1 MHFKNL
7 NLKKCREH
15 LLCNEKIKPISSGR
29 RNFVKA
35 MGLGVVAWN
44 PLFDSV
50 KLLSKDAF
58 EIKKKK
64 RSLLFYRKKKL
75 CWEISDRIFED
86 GFSTSFKQVGDKYHF
101 GADGLRYVNTN
112 YQFSLKGEIFFDNSC
127 WMLNLNIPELEVE
140 TTVDLLKWLDG
151 HVTVLAKTSQNR
163 VLAKIY
169 GEDQVV
175 LDGNFN
181 LSLTNMWQLG
191 FESTKGIILNYQSD
205 VYQTSKLTILPFS
218 ASDIP
223 FLDNT
228 ISKGTHI
235 VLPTF
240 KKWEQLISTISFK
253 SDLELSVSDT
263 PNLEIL
269 LADDRL
275 LWITQ
280 NKGDLSLIASGFHGH
295 DFKFDKYFFY
305 AEYVESAAPRIY
317 FSASLPHNG
326 QWLSNQLGTFKFVPS
341 QELPDFEAFG
351 YGNQLNGEVLEPRL
365 HAFKAQTPS
374 GISLSS
380 VYDDSPI
387 IRINPQEPVRRVGTS
402 VLQRVTTPTTDEEE
416 KEEEKTDTQ
425 NPVRTIGTIINKQP
439 EDQEP
444 IRSIITTQPELN
456 LEISKIKFR
465 PRRALTVRVLRPED
479 MILLEF
485 EFHNFNYTNR
495 GQAPFMELDNDSEV
509 GVMIV
514 YFTSQHTLEEAF
526 FESNQL
532 PGTGD
537 NSTVSLPV
545 KHLRARRSR
554 LVYELPA
561 GHDGFPLMMSEL
573 LDWSKFKLRVNPR
586 AYIKIPQLTRLKTP
600 TFLTGRTA
608 SVKTPSSASYLDTA
622 SKDYAIKMVQ
632 ASKIKASQ
640 RKVYDE
646 VQLAKV
652 LQPSEIQTIRPAFNI
667 ASIKNVSMKVEPV
680 PETDTS
686 IEAPTLMYIS
696 PNQTNDFFHQ
706 KELQLREVGFGSK
719 IVSANRQFVSSEL
732 RVLDPLVST
741 QGQIAELWH
750 TTLGVKLNGG
760 RVTRS
765 LADFKTIRALWADD
779 ANEKYDNP
787 AGIGNLPFMTSLDAS
802 DRHILVHTTSDY
814 SIRDYSPKA
823 VPVNNLML
831 TSLGAYLDWHAFFDV
846 PYPADNILSIIEWEH
861 LATLGRD
868 HYVKV
873 VREGYLF
880 PFGHRAALVK
890 ITERKFHQQTKSA
903 VNRQRM
909 YVVVLEKEVLYSR
922 VDPQNE
928 FIEFPF
934 QAVRINVSKTPD
946 IDYPEPIINVSSS
959 SGGGIRIPRLTS
971 KAGGSENTSYNFYIN
986 VGSQGFPFD
995 ITATDK
1001 EGVEHQVRMPLA
1013 FLENRVARDVSLAQQ
1028 IITKYNE
1035 NAIYNQTDF
1044 AGQEIAYAE
1053 SLVDGDTT
1061 LETDI
1066 ITFGAQ
1072 TYPTTVGED
1081 IKFHP
1086 KMQEAQVYLKQV
1098 DEMTGVRTLTAIGL
1112 EDDENDGM
1120 VFARVADAVLD
1131 FSGGSDK
1138 AGGFMSPN
1146 ISITALS
1153 KLQGPVGG
1161 LIEDIK
1167 KLMFLP
1173 DQFFKAMDNLPLAKI
1188 FGVIKIFD
1196 LLGDLNLG
1204 GAFDGLINTINTVKQ
1219 QIEDIKN
1226 QIMYLENL
1234 ARETNENVDSQ
1245 VQNLQQQIKGKVDEL
1260 LNALNGNIPKIP
1272 NLKTYVTTEAF
1283 YAEYKWQPEFKS
1295 SPIVV
1300 IEDILQVKVTDPKK
1314 ALTITTKFE
1323 KPFDAS
1329 KPASLNGS
1337 ARFEKFGIDLVPLL
1351 AVNFN
1356 YLEFKTGSSQK
1367 TDVKVDID
1375 TNDPIKF
1382 QGALSFVNNLQSII
1396 PSTGF
1401 SDDGPYIELKPTQVT
1416 AGFNISIP
1424 NVEVGICMISN
1435 MSLGARV
1442 TLPFTGA
1449 PLTMGFN
1456 FCTRENPFLLTI
1468 SCFGGGGFFMMV
1480 TTLKGLQS
1488 IEAAFEFGAAMSL
1501 NVGVASGGVS
1511 AMGGFYYKFEL
1522 VDVTVGEEVEQI
1534 GKSTL
1539 SGYLR
1544 INGHLSVLGMITV
1557 SLEFYLAFTAV
1568 FSDGGNKVEKIEG
1581 FATVKV
1587 KVEVLFFSKTVKVTV
1602 RRELKG
1608 ADADP
1613 KFIEMIDQD
1622 DWQEYC
1628 LAFAS

>member
-7 NLKKCREH
+7 NLKNCREH

-50 KLLSKDAF
+50 KLLSKDVF
-58 EIKKKK
+58 EIKQKKS
-64 RSLLFYRKKKL
+64 SLLFYRKKKL
-75 CWEISDRIFED
+75 CWEISNHIFED
-86 GFSTSFKQVGDKYHF
+86 GFSTNFKKVGDQYHF
-101 GADGLRYVNTN
+101 NADGLQYVNTN
-112 YQFSLKGEIFFDNSC
+112 YRFSLKGEIFFENSC
-127 WMLNLNIPELEVE
+127 WMLNLKIPEFEIE

-151 HVTVLAKTSQNR
+151 HVKVLAKTTQNR

-175 LDGNFN
+175 LDGNFD

-205 VYQTSKLTILPFS
+205 VYQTSKLTLLPTFT
-218 ASDIP
+218 SDIP
-223 FLDNT
+223 FLENT
-228 ISKGTHI
+228 ISKGTHL
-235 VLPTF
+235 VLSTF
-240 KKWEQLISTISFK
+240 EKWERLISTLSFK
-253 SDLELSVSDT
+253 SDLELFVSDT

-269 LADDRL
+269 LAEDRL

-280 NKGDLSLIASGFHGH
+280 NNGDLSLSTSSFNGNY
-295 DFKFDKYFFY
+295 FKFDKYFFY
-305 AEYVESAAPRIY
+305 AEYVESAAPKIY
-317 FSASLPHNG
+317 FSASLPHSG
-326 QWLSNQLGTFKFVPS
+326 QWLSNQLGTFNFVPS

-351 YGNQLNGEVLEPRL
+351 YGNQLSSEILEPRI
-365 HAFKAQTPS
+365 HAFKAQTPN

-380 VYDDSPI
+380 VYHDSPS
-387 IRINPQEPVRRVGTS
+387 IRINPQEPVKRVGTS
-402 VLQRVTTPTTDEEE
+402 VIQRVTTPTKTTTTETDDQTEE
-416 KEEEKTDTQ
+416 KPDTQ

-439 EDQEP
+439 EEQEPVRSINRVPIQVEQAEEQEP
-444 IRSIITTQPELN
+444 IRSVITTQPELN
-456 LEISKIKFR
+456 LEISKIRFR

-537 NSTVSLPV
+537 NSTVTLPV

-608 SVKTPSSASYLDTA
+608 SIKTPSSASYLDTA

-632 ASKIKASQ
+632 ASKVQASQ

-646 VQLAKV
+646 AQLAKV
-652 LQPSEIQTIRPAFNI
+652 LQPSEIQTIRPTFNI
-667 ASIKNVSMKVEPV
+667 ASIKNVNMKVEPV

-706 KELQLREVGFGSK
+706 KELQLREVGLGSR
-719 IVSANRQFVSSEL
+719 IVSTNRQFISTEL

-787 AGIGNLPFMTSLDAS
+787 AGVGNLPFMTTLDAS

-814 SIRDYSPKA
+814 SISGYAPKP

-873 VREGYLF
+873 VREGFLF

-946 IDYPEPIINVSSS
+946 IDYPEAIINVSSS
-959 SGGGIRIPRLTS
+959 SGGGIRIPRLRS
-971 KAGGSENTSYNFYIN
+971 EAGGSENTSYNFYIN

-1001 EGVEHQVRMPLA
+1001 EGVEHQINMPLA
-1013 FLENRVARDVSLAQQ
+1013 FLENRVARDESLAQQ
-1028 IITKYNE
+1028 IISNYNE
-1035 NAIYNQTDF
+1035 NTVYNQTNL

-1086 KMQEAQVYLKQV
+1086 KMQEAKVYLKQV
-1098 DEMTGVRTLTAIGL
+1098 DEMTGVRTLTGIGL

-1120 VFARVADAVLD
+1120 VFARVANAVLD

-1204 GAFDGLINTINTVKQ
+1204 GAFDGL
-1219 QIEDIKN
+1219 N
-1226 QIMYLENL
+1226 QI
-1234 ARETNENVDSQ
+1234 R
-1245 VQNLQQQIKGKVDEL
+1245 
-1260 LNALNGNIPKIP
+1260 
-1272 NLKTYVTTEAF
+1272 
-1283 YAEYKWQPEFKS
+1283 
-1295 SPIVV
+1295 
-1300 IEDILQVKVTDPKK
+1300 
-1314 ALTITTKFE
+1314 
-1323 KPFDAS
+1323 
-1329 KPASLNGS
+1329 
-1337 ARFEKFGIDLVPLL
+1337 
-1351 AVNFN
+1351 
-1356 YLEFKTGSSQK
+1356 
-1367 TDVKVDID
+1367 
-1375 TNDPIKF
+1375 
-1382 QGALSFVNNLQSII
+1382 SIH
-1396 PSTGF
+1396 G
-1401 SDDGPYIELKPTQVT
+1401 Q
-1416 AGFNISIP
+1416 
-1424 NVEVGICMISN
+1424 
-1435 MSLGARV
+1435 
-1442 TLPFTGA
+1442 
-1449 PLTMGFN
+1449 
-1456 FCTRENPFLLTI
+1456 
-1468 SCFGGGGFFMMV
+1468 
-1480 TTLKGLQS
+1480 
-1488 IEAAFEFGAAMSL
+1488 AA
-1501 NVGVASGGVS
+1501 N
-1511 AMGGFYYKFEL
+1511 
-1522 VDVTVGEEVEQI
+1522 
-1534 GKSTL
+1534 
-1539 SGYLR
+1539 
-1544 INGHLSVLGMITV
+1544 
-1557 SLEFYLAFTAV
+1557 
-1568 FSDGGNKVEKIEG
+1568 
-1581 FATVKV
+1581 
-1587 KVEVLFFSKTVKVTV
+1587 
-1602 RRELKG
+1602 
-1608 ADADP
+1608 
-1613 KFIEMIDQD
+1613 
-1622 DWQEYC
+1622 
-1628 LAFAS
+1628 